1 MDQQM
6 TKNGLSETEIVTS
19 EAQLALPAPAGI
31 PDEELLAILSEAEM
45 SLLERPV
52 SKQAEVVA
60 RVASR
65 LLTDGLTFFLAMWF
79 AYWLRFENA
88 YVLRTFPPRT
98 WWPSAASPWPC
109 WSTSPILFF
118 ALKICGMYDTRTRVR
133 ILDRIP
139 KIVGAVNVYL
149 VFLLIMSFLV
159 DSSVSTRGFLVFFWI
174 FCILFL
180 FAGRLLLQVLL
191 SVAGI
196 NDVVM
201 RNTLIVGSGKVGK
214 EVARKLLRHDSFGLR
229 PIGLIDDDPL
239 YTEFHEPELKGMRVL
254 GGLGDMTRIIGDFD
268 VEKVVIAF
276 TGASS
281 EQLLDLASRCNKM
294 GVACSIVPRLF
305 EVITDE
311 IVVNEIGGIP
321 LIRLRQKKIEGYRK
335 MLKSAEDYVLGSI
348 ALLFLWP
355 IILITAIAI
364 KLDSPGPVFFRHKRV
379 GKNGKCFDC
388 LKFRSMMDGAC
399 NMQEELVNGDTEAEH
414 GWLCWKIQDDPRI
427 TRVGKWI
434 RKFSID
440 ELPQIFNVLS
450 GKMSLV
456 GPRPHIKEEVQEY
469 KDWHKQR
476 LNVKPG
482 ITGMWQVSGRSDL
495 PFDEMIKLDLYYI
508 ETWSLWTDFKIIMR
522 TFSAIITSDGA
533 Y

>member
-1 MDQQM
+1 MEKQL
-6 TKNGLSETEIVTS
+6 TKNGLSESELVAA
-19 EAQLALPAPAGI
+19 EAQSVLPVAGEVS
-31 PDEELLAILSEAEM
+31 DEELMAILSEAER

-52 SKQAEVVA
+52 PKQVELVA

-65 LLTDGLTFFLAMWF
+65 LLVDALALFGAMWL

-88 YVLRTFPPRT
+88 YVLRAFPPENT
-98 WWPSAASPWPC
+98 AAFSGIALALAV
-109 WSTSPILFF
+109 TSPILFF
-118 ALKICGMYDTRTRVR
+118 ALKICGMYDTRKRVR

-149 VFLLIMSFLV
+149 VVLLIMSFLL
-159 DSSVSTRGFLVFFWI
+159 DSSVSTRGYLVFFWVFSI
-174 FCILFL
+174 IFL
-180 FAGRLLLQVLL
+180 FAGRFLLQFTL
-191 SVAGI
+191 SLSGI
-196 NDVVM
+196 SDVVM

-214 EVARKLLRHDSFGLR
+214 EVARKLVRHDAFGLR
-229 PIGLIDDDPL
+229 PVGFIDDDPL
-239 YTEFHEPELKGMRVL
+239 YTEYSEPELEDLRVL
-254 GGLGDMTRIIGDFD
+254 GGLNDISRIVGDFD

-276 TGASS
+276 TGATS
-281 EQLLDLASRCNKM
+281 EQLLDLASRCNKT
-294 GVACSIVPRLF
+294 GVECSIVPRLF

-321 LIRLRQKKIEGYRK
+321 LIQLRDKKIDGYRK
-335 MLKSAEDYVLGSI
+335 LLKSAEDYVLGAI
-348 ALLFLWP
+348 ALLLTWP
-355 IILITAIAI
+355 IILVAAIAI
-364 KLDSPGPVFFRHKRV
+364 KLDSPGPVLFRHKRV
-379 GKNGKCFDC
+379 GKNGKCFSC
-388 LKFRSMMDGAC
+388 LKFRSMVEGAC
-399 NMQEELVNGDTEAEH
+399 KTQEDMVNGDTDAEH
-414 GWLCWKIQDDPRI
+414 GWLCWKVQGDPRI

-456 GPRPHIKEEVQEY
+456 GPRPHIKEEVQQY

-482 ITGMWQVSGRSDL
+482 ITGLWQVSGRSDL

-508 ETWSLWTDFKIIMR
+508 ETWSVWTDFKIILR
-522 TFSAIITSDGA
+522 TFSAIFSSNGA

>member
-1 MDQQM
+1 MEKQLTRNGSSK
-6 TKNGLSETEIVTS
+6 TKTIRT
-19 EAQLALPAPAGI
+19 EAQLALPVPGGI
-31 PDEELLAILSEAEM
+31 PDEELMAILSEAEM

-52 SKQAEVVA
+52 SKQVEVVA

-65 LLTDGLTFFLAMWF
+65 LFVDALAFYLAMWL
-79 AYWLRFENA
+79 AYWIRFENA
-88 YVLRTFPPRT
+88 YVLRVFPPENMVT
-98 WWPSAASPWPC
+98 FNSVAIAMLM
-109 WSTSPILFF
+109 TSPVLLF

-149 VFLLIMSFLV
+149 VFLLIMSFLL
-159 DSSVSTRGFLVFFWI
+159 DSSISTRGFLVFFWMLSI
-174 FCILFL
+174 VFL
-180 FAGRLLLQVLL
+180 FGGRLLLQLVLSL
-191 SVAGI
+191 AGI

-201 RNTLIVGSGKVGK
+201 RNTLIVGAGKVGK
-214 EVARKLLRHDSFGLR
+214 EVARKLQRHDSFGLR

-239 YTEFHEPELKGMRVL
+239 YTEFSEPELKGMRVL
-254 GGLGDMTRIIGDFD
+254 GGLEDMTRIIGDFD

-294 GVACSIVPRLF
+294 GVECSIVPRLF

-311 IVVNEIGGIP
+311 IMVNEIGGIP
-321 LIRLRQKKIEGYRK
+321 LIRLREKKIDGYRRF
-335 MLKSAEDYVLGSI
+335 LKSAEDYLLGALVLLI
-348 ALLFLWP
+348 TWPLLLV
-355 IILITAIAI
+355 TAIAI

-379 GKNGKCFDC
+379 GKGGKCFNC
-388 LKFRSMMDGAC
+388 LKFRSMVDGAC
-399 NMQEELVNGDTEAEH
+399 NMQAELVDNDTDAEH
-414 GWLCWKIQDDPRI
+414 GWLCWKDQDDPRV
-427 TRVGKWI
+427 TRVGKLI

-440 ELPQIFNVLS
+440 ELPQVFNVLS

-469 KDWHKQR
+469 KEWHKQR

-508 ETWSLWTDFKIIMR
+508 ETWSVWTDFKIIMR
-522 TFSAIITSDGA
+522 TFSAIVSSNGA

>member
-1 MDQQM
+1 MEKQL
-6 TKNGLSETEIVTS
+6 TKNGLSETKISTV
-19 EAQLALPAPAGI
+19 EAQLALPAAGEI
-31 PDEELLAILSEAEM
+31 PDEELMAILSEAEM

-52 SKQAEVVA
+52 SKQVEVVA
-60 RVASR
+60 RITSR
-65 LLTDGLTFFLAMWF
+65 LAVDGLSFFLALWC
-79 AYWLRFENA
+79 AYWIRFENA
-88 YVLRTFPPRT
+88 WVLRTFPPE
-98 WWPSAASPWPC
+98 SAVAFS
-109 WSTSPILFF
+109 SIAGALLLTSPILFF
-118 ALKICGMYDTRTRVR
+118 ALKLCGMYETRTRLR

-149 VFLLIMSFLV
+149 VFLLIMSFLL
-159 DSSVSTRGFLVFFWI
+159 DSSVATRGFLVFFWMLSI
-174 FCILFL
+174 AFL
-180 FAGRLLLQVLL
+180 FAGRMMLQMLQ
-191 SVAGI
+191 SIAGI
-196 NDVVM
+196 SDVVM

-214 EVARKLLRHDSFGLR
+214 EVARKLQRHESFGLR

-239 YTEFHEPELKGMRVL
+239 YTEFEEPELKGMRVL
-254 GGLGDMTRIIGDFD
+254 GGLNDMTRIIGDFD

-294 GVACSIVPRLF
+294 GVECSIVPRLF

-321 LIRLRQKKIEGYRK
+321 LIRLREKKIGGYRK
-335 MLKSAEDYVLGSI
+335 LLKSAEDYLLGAIVLMLI
-348 ALLFLWP
+348 WP

-364 KLDSPGPVFFRHKRV
+364 KLDTPGPVFFRHKRV

-399 NMQEELVNGDTEAEH
+399 NMQEELVNGDAEAEH
-414 GWLCWKIQDDPRI
+414 GWLCWKIQDDPRV

-456 GPRPHIKEEVQEY
+456 GPRPHIKEEVHEY

-482 ITGMWQVSGRSDL
+482 ITGLWQVSGRSEL

-508 ETWSLWTDFKIIMR
+508 ETWSLWMDFKIIVR
-522 TFSAIITSDGA
+522 TFSAIISSNGA